1 MKRLTSLTTACAIAV
16 LAVLATQV
24 RAQDTNTLDR
34 TYFTFSTAVE
44 LPGVTLEPGEYEFR
58 LADNQRQN
66 VVQVIRRGDMKPMG
80 QFTFAEANRERR
92 TDETVVMFREAR
104 EGATPAIQYW
114 YFPNEKI
121 GKEFVYPKDQA
132 ERIAARTGQTVRS
145 DSGPVTASASASSE
159 SSSAQPSQQAAA
171 QSPASEDARRNAPVA
186 AQPTAPAGSTAGN
199 RGVTGSGSA
208 TAGTSSAG
216 AANDVNASANAQRN
230 APASAQPT
238 AAAGSTAGNRGISEP
253 AAPAASASA
262 SASTSTSASTDAD
275 RGAINRDAA
284 ADRPIGTSGI
294 AQQSDTNAGAAQNDG
309 QVARNELPRT
319 ASPLPFSALLGLLS
333 LAGAAGIRMMRA

>member
-1 MKRLTSLTTACAIAV
+1 MKRLTLLTTACAIAV
-16 LAVLATQV
+16 LAVLATQL

-80 QFTFAEANRERR
+80 QFTFAEANRERQ
-92 TDETVVMFREAR
+92 TDETVVLFREAR

-145 DSGPVTASASASSE
+145 DGGPVTASASASSG
-159 SSSAQPSQQAAA
+159 SSSAQSQQAA

-199 RGVTGSGSA
+199 RGVTESGSA
-208 TAGTSSAG
+208 TAGASSAA

-262 SASTSTSASTDAD
+262 STSTSASTDVD
-275 RGAINRDAA
+275 RGAINRDAT

>member
-1 MKRLTSLTTACAIAV
+1 MKRLTLLTTACAIAV
-16 LAVLATQV
+16 LAVLATQL

-34 TYFTFSTAVE
+34 TFFTFSTAVE

-80 QFTFAEANRERR
+80 QFTFAEADRERR

-121 GKEFVYPKDQA
+121 GKEFIYPKDQA
-132 ERIAARTGQTVRS
+132 ERIAARTGQAVRS
-145 DSGPVTASASASSE
+145 DSGPVTASASPAPASD
-159 SSSAQPSQQAAA
+159 AVAGA
-171 QSPASEDARRNAPVA
+171 QSPTSDDARRNAPVA

-199 RGVTGSGSA
+199 RGVAQSDSV
-208 TAGTSSAG
+208 TAGASAG
-216 AANDVNASANAQRN
+216 ATASTSASADAQRN
-230 APASAQPT
+230 APVSAQPS
-238 AAAGSTAGNRGISEP
+238 AAAGSTAGNRGITEP

-262 SASTSTSASTDAD
+262 STDVD
-275 RGAINRDAA
+275 RDRINRDAT

-294 AQQSDTNAGAAQNDG
+294 AQQSDAKAAAAQNEG
-309 QVARNELPRT
+309 QVVRNELPRT
-319 ASPLPFSALLGLLS
+319 ASPLPLSALLGLLS

>member
-1 MKRLTSLTTACAIAV
+1 MKRLTLLTTACAIAV
-16 LAVLATQV
+16 LAVLATQL

-34 TYFTFSTAVE
+34 TFFTFSTAVE

-114 YFPNEKI
+114 YFPSEKI
-121 GKEFVYPKDQA
+121 GKEFIYPKDQA
-132 ERIAARTGQTVRS
+132 ERIAARTGQAVRS
-145 DSGPVTASASASSE
+145 DSGPVTASASPAPASD
-159 SSSAQPSQQAAA
+159 AVAGA
-171 QSPASEDARRNAPVA
+171 QSPASDDARRNAPVA

-199 RGVTGSGSA
+199 RGI
-208 TAGTSSAG
+208 
-216 AANDVNASANAQRN
+216 N
-230 APASAQPT
+230 
-238 AAAGSTAGNRGISEP
+238 EP

-262 SASTSTSASTDAD
+262 SADVD
-275 RGAINRDAA
+275 RDRINRDAT

-294 AQQSDTNAGAAQNDG
+294 AQQSDANAGAAQSDS
-309 QVARNELPRT
+309 QVVRNELPRT
-319 ASPLPFSALLGLLS
+319 ASPLPLSALLGLLS

>member
-145 DSGPVTASASASSE
+145 DSGPVTASASASSG

-199 RGVTGSGSA
+199 RGVTESGSA
-208 TAGTSSAG
+208 TAGASSAG
-216 AANDVNASANAQRN
+216 AANDVNASANASVPAVRPPAIVGSANPRRRPQARAPVPAR
-230 APASAQPT
+230 APAPAPT
-238 AAAGSTAGNRGISEP
+238 
-253 AAPAASASA
+253 
-262 SASTSTSASTDAD
+262 
-275 RGAINRDAA
+275 
-284 ADRPIGTSGI
+284 PIGVRSIGMRQPIARSGRVASLSSPIRTRARRRTTVRWRVTSCREPR
-294 AQQSDTNAGAAQNDG
+294 
-309 QVARNELPRT
+309 ARCH
-319 ASPLPFSALLGLLS
+319 SAPCWGCCRWQ
-333 LAGAAGIRMMRA
+333 APPEFV